1 MHELKYNL
9 NLGFELGFLLY
20 NVILVNCLILREQS
34 FEAKTK
40 VDQQIH

>member
-1 MHELKYNL
+1 MHELKCNL
-9 NLGFELGFLLY
+9 NLGFELGFLLH
-20 NVILVNCLILREQS
+20 NVILGNGLILGEQS